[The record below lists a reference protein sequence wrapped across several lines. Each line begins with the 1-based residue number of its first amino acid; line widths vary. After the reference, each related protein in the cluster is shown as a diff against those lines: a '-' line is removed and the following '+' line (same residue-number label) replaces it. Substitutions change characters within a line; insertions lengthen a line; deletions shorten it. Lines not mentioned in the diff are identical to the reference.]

1 MVKLKWQLVVLQNL
15 TPIYVVMVTKIDTKI
30 TTNVATTIA
39 MPMNNSIQKDLTTV
53 VPSPNII
60 KKFDNVDCS
69 IFDIYN
75 N

>member
-1 MVKLKWQLVVLQNL
+1 MVKLKWQLVVPQNL

>member
-1 MVKLKWQLVVLQNL
+1 MKLKWQLVVPQNL